1 MSQLSTT
8 DGPVAE
14 ENRSYVGTAALRLSR
29 GAQLGAYVERA
40 LDRSALSLNFLLEQ
54 SDRID

>member
-1 MSQLSTT
+1 M

-14 ENRSYVGTAALRLSR
+14 ENRLYVGTAALRFSR
-29 GAQLGAYVERA
+29 EAQLGAYVERA
-40 LDRSALSLNFLLEQ
+40 LNRSALSLNFLLEQ